1 MDRLAMFNY
10 NTNVHE
16 ATRHTPYEL
25 VFGKIARIPSNELLG
40 PEDKLTTYDE
50 YLINLVTQLYA
61 IQTNARENVIEAKH
75 KSKKYYDKKINP
87 QTFKPGDQV
96 FLLKGPKP
104 GKFGDQYTGP
114 HEVLEILNRNNVKIK
129 IKKNSRIV
137 HPNRLRISLNIKPTL
152 DN

>member
-1 MDRLAMFNY
+1 MFNY